1 MNHSSFV
8 KTLCYSGAI
17 PFYILAIISF
27 IYKNFFIFDLFSIY
41 SLVILSFLFGSSW
54 LMIVF
59 FEKENVSKKLIFFIV
74 ITPVLLILVEIF
86 IQIQIKLFIYSLC
99 FFGIYLIDNK
109 YLKNL
114 DYLKIRKNLTLQ
126 VILSHMLILI
136 SIYTDSFW
144 NIF

>member
-1 MNHSSFV
+1 MNHLSLV

-17 PFYILAIISF
+17 PFYILAITSF
-27 IYKNFFIFDLFSIY
+27 LYKNFFIFDLFSIY

-54 LMIVF
+54 LMTIF

-74 ITPVLLILVEIF
+74 ITPVLLIFVEIF

-99 FFGIYLIDNK
+99 FFAIYLIDNK

-114 DYLKIRKNLTLQ
+114 DYLKIRKNLRIQ
-126 VILSHMLILI
+126 VIFNHMLTLI

>member
-1 MNHSSFV
+1 MNHLSLV

-17 PFYILAIISF
+17 PFYILAITSF
-27 IYKNFFIFDLFSIY
+27 LYKNFFIFDLFSIY

-54 LMIVF
+54 LMTIF

-74 ITPVLLILVEIF
+74 ITPVLLIFVEIF

-109 YLKNL
+109 YHKNL
-114 DYLKIRKNLTLQ
+114 DYLKIRKHLTIQ
-126 VILSHMLILI
+126 VILNHMLILI
-136 SIYTDSFW
+136 SIYTDSF
-144 NIF
+144 

>member
-1 MNHSSFV
+1 MNHLSFV

-17 PFYILAIISF
+17 PFYILAITSF
-27 IYKNFFIFDLFSIY
+27 LYKNFFIFDLFSIY

-54 LMIVF
+54 LMTIF

-74 ITPVLLILVEIF
+74 ITPVLLIFVEIF

-99 FFGIYLIDNK
+99 FFAIYLIDNK

-114 DYLKIRKNLTLQ
+114 DYLKIRKNLTIQ
-126 VILSHMLILI
+126 VILNHMLILI
-136 SIYTDSFW
+136 SIYTDSF
-144 NIF
+144 

>member
-1 MNHSSFV
+1 MNHLIFV

-17 PFYILAIISF
+17 PFYILAITSF
-27 IYKNFFIFDLFSIY
+27 LYKNFFIFDLFSIY

-54 LMIVF
+54 LMTIF

-74 ITPVLLILVEIF
+74 ITPVLLIFVEIF

-99 FFGIYLIDNK
+99 FFAIYLIDNK

-114 DYLKIRKNLTLQ
+114 DYLKIRKNLTIQ
-126 VILSHMLILI
+126 VILNHMLILI
-136 SIYTDSFW
+136 SIYTDSF
-144 NIF
+144 

>member
-1 MNHSSFV
+1 MINLKLVKILSFGG
-8 KTLCYSGAI
+8 LI
-17 PFYILAIISF
+17 PFYVLSIF
-27 IYKNFFIFDLFSIY
+27 NFFHKAFIVLDLYSLY

-54 LMIVF
+54 LMTIF

-74 ITPVLLILVEIF
+74 ITPVLLIFVEIF

-126 VILSHMLILI
+126 VILNHMLILI